1 MSTRKTIAKKAAKKA
16 IKKTTRAAKS
26 PRSVAAQP
34 VTEPIVVASEPTPEP
49 IPHVVE
55 VAPVQETFR
64 TAPPPVETRT
74 VPAGEVLVFIN
85 GTNRGL
91 KSHNDMVL
99 GDYARKL
106 AQETGIRTFSVYVD
120 DQKANTTMTG
130 IPMGQFG
137 KIEIVSKDSRG

>member
-16 IKKTTRAAKS
+16 IKKATRAVKA

-55 VAPVQETFR
+55 VAPIQETFC
-64 TAPPPVETRT
+64 TVPPPVEART
-74 VPAGEVLVFIN
+74 VPAGEVLVFVN
-85 GTNRGL
+85 GSNRGL
-91 KSHNDMVL
+91 KFHNDMAL

-106 AQETGIRTFSVYVD
+106 AQEAGIRTFSVYVD
-120 DQKANTTMTG
+120 DQKANTTMAG
-130 IPMGQFG
+130 LPMGQFG